1 VSAKRLTIIG
11 VISMQVGY
19 LDGGVAALRWSPDGE
34 TLCLVTSRGQMLLM
48 TKVSPEASNVN
59 MVLLS

>member
-1 VSAKRLTIIG
+1 
-11 VISMQVGY
+11 MQVGY